1 MEENKRKGYKT
12 QAQQYEA
19 EKRWLENNPEAREKK
34 RINTLK
40 SSTKRFI
47 RDYAT
52 KYDLD
57 EIKILVN
64 EREKNIK

>member
-1 MEENKRKGYKT
+1 MEKKRRGYKT
-12 QAQQYEA
+12 QSQQYEA

-34 RINTLK
+34 RINSMK

-52 KYDLD
+52 KDELE
-57 EIKILVN
+57 EIKALVN
-64 EREKNIK
+64 EREQNI